1 MPHSTGISFSDALVP
16 LSPICGFQ
24 FLHLKT
30 RFRLPAESLPTTRCR
45 VRQPLF
51 GSVVE
56 LRGESFVS
64 VPPRGCG
71 LPEGGTVS
79 SSLFS
84 CTLTPASSRL
94 LRPSTPVT
102 APRVSPPCWPL
113 RPIRR
118 PPIKAEAV
126 PASHTRHRPVSL
138 PLKPSL
144 FLNVQNGSPAT
155 SPLNVLWLSAR
166 VIRASPAPTLPG
178 RCFGRGSSGSCS
190 AGPLLSCRPP
200 LTLPCRGALPA
211 PRRSPAAAVPGAPF
225 SASLPA

>member
-1 MPHSTGISFSDALVP
+1 MVAVVSEYCVCSRLKCP
-16 LSPICGFQ
+16 LCPFQ
-24 FLHLKT
+24 IH
-30 RFRLPAESLPTTRCR
+30 
-45 VRQPLF
+45 
-51 GSVVE
+51 SVVQAV
-56 LRGESFVS
+56 L
-64 VPPRGCG
+64 
-71 LPEGGTVS
+71 LP
-79 SSLFS
+79 
-84 CTLTPASSRL
+84 
-94 LRPSTPVT
+94 
-102 APRVSPPCWPL
+102 SPPCWPL

-166 VIRASPAPTLPG
+166 VIRASPAPTLPS

-190 AGPLLSCRPP
+190 AGRLLPCRPP

>member
-1 MPHSTGISFSDALVP
+1 M
-16 LSPICGFQ
+16 
-24 FLHLKT
+24 
-30 RFRLPAESLPTTRCR
+30 
-45 VRQPLF
+45 
-51 GSVVE
+51 
-56 LRGESFVS
+56 
-64 VPPRGCG
+64 
-71 LPEGGTVS
+71 S

-84 CTLTPASSRL
+84 WTLTPASSRL

-144 FLNVQNGSPAT
+144 FLNVQNGSPAS

-190 AGPLLSCRPP
+190 AGPLLPCGPP
-200 LTLPCRGALPA
+200 LTLPHRGLSPLLAA
-211 PRRSPAAAVPGAPF
+211 PRLQLCQGLRSRPRSPLGTHAQLSIRHPFECPNTAATF
-225 SASLPA
+225 SHLQPLSRPHCAQTVQALSTGL